1 MIKIEIPS
9 GASLCGG
16 KYVVEKTLGSGGF
29 GITYLARHVTLGKK
43 YAIKEFYLSGYCIRS
58 SSSYHIIPQGIE
70 EDVFNKLKQRFVEE
84 AQTVSQLNN
93 EAVVKVI
100 DIFDENG
107 TSYMVMPFVEG
118 VTLQSMVE
126 NKGPLEY
133 DVAVNYVVQI
143 CEALAYIH
151 SQGILHRDVTPDNVL
166 VTPQQKIVLI
176 DFGSARKFVDNKTQR
191 HTTIVKPGYAPLEQ
205 HSATSR
211 KGAFTDLYSVGAV
224 FYYLVTG
231 KRPMDATERVLVKM
245 KEPVEL
251 NHDIPAPI
259 NAIIMK
265 AMEMDGA
272 NRYQSANEFIN
283 DIFSVD
289 SPKDDK
295 EQGNNDDVATV
306 VIQQTPQ
313 VIQSATE
320 LGETSVIIEQPSI
333 QKRRKQRHIVQI
345 VALVLAFV
353 AIASIVIVMVYYPFG
368 MRNQTGPKTE
378 NVVQTI
384 IPDDNTFFLA
394 AQNQSEKEIADSL
407 LQETGGKSIL
417 QELLTVD
424 SKDPFLLY
432 AIALKANDDIMI
444 DEMMT
449 FWDQVLIPEGDVNR
463 HLTSNQDSFSLKK
476 FAFVC
481 GARAY
486 ENINDTDYPSDV
498 KDKLFNSL
506 TVFLDNLCQLEPK
519 ILIYDK
525 YEKTE

>member
-1 MIKIEIPS
+1 M
-9 GASLCGG
+9 
-16 KYVVEKTLGSGGF
+16 
-29 GITYLARHVTLGKK
+29 
-43 YAIKEFYLSGYCIRS
+43 
-58 SSSYHIIPQGIE
+58 
-70 EDVFNKLKQRFVEE
+70 
-84 AQTVSQLNN
+84 
-93 EAVVKVI
+93 
-100 DIFDENG
+100 
-107 TSYMVMPFVEG
+107 
-118 VTLQSMVE
+118 
-126 NKGPLEY
+126 
-133 DVAVNYVVQI
+133 
-143 CEALAYIH
+143 
-151 SQGILHRDVTPDNVL
+151 
-166 VTPQQKIVLI
+166 
-176 DFGSARKFVDNKTQR
+176 
-191 HTTIVKPGYAPLEQ
+191 
-205 HSATSR
+205 
-211 KGAFTDLYSVGAV
+211 
-224 FYYLVTG
+224 
-231 KRPMDATERVLVKM
+231 
-245 KEPVEL
+245 
-251 NHDIPAPI
+251 
-259 NAIIMK
+259 
-265 AMEMDGA
+265 
-272 NRYQSANEFIN
+272 
-283 DIFSVD
+283 
-289 SPKDDK
+289 
-295 EQGNNDDVATV
+295 
-306 VIQQTPQ
+306 
-313 VIQSATE
+313 
-320 LGETSVIIEQPSI
+320 
-333 QKRRKQRHIVQI
+333 
-345 VALVLAFV
+345 ALVLALV

-384 IPDDNTFFLA
+384 IPENNTLFLA